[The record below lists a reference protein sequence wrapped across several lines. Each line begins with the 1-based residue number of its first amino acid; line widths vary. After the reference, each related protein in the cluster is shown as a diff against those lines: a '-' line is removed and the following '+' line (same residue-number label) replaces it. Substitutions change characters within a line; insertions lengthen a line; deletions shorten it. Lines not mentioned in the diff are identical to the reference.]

1 MAEGLKPCP
10 LCGSRNVEVSSD
22 PCDPRDSVVRC
33 VDCGAA
39 GPVCFHVE
47 RAVGLWNRREE
58 RTCRNVY
65 EERVHPMDQCDNGFM
80 CSECGNVVQDYE
92 HYAITGV
99 FNYCP
104 NCGAKVVEG

>member
-1 MAEGLKPCP
+1 MSFSYLLLERGWDLNEWP
-10 LCGSRNVEVSSD
+10 EH
-22 PCDPRDSVVRC
+22 
-33 VDCGAA
+33 VDVAHA
-39 GPVCFHVE
+39 GKVDHKRYVP
-47 RAVGLWNRREE
+47 E